1 MRAFE
6 ILIEASGLRAGRPGE
21 IYVDTDGVE
30 YKFQNWEFEFPLDH
44 ALLKY
49 ETPED
54 MQAEINQITN
64 GDTKKIRWVNG
75 PGRGKSFALAKFAS
89 DDGKEIWVGKYFATK
104 SSNNTIFDKEA
115 TTFAGLTPGGNK
127 SSVIKAESKL
137 KPLDLGIADGKSR
150 SVPGIIKSVSG
161 HEKSQ
166 SLTQALNSTVS
177 GGEVTFAGG
186 GSIVSAIQDDFCEVL
201 APVAMISN
209 HPSVKGHLTNAV
221 ADVFKG
227 DTLEGASINFPASL
241 TNNLIDSYIVKNGIT
256 LGVSS
261 KGKKGAKATITNIF
275 KAKEEAAQNPTG
287 QAYIKKFK
295 FAVEILDICQK
306 QSGLEQP
313 ITLGMMLGIINST
326 EETSLRTILNDPRNQ
341 KYQLTGNPTN
351 LNAVVTAHTKE
362 DLAKVPRALLRLFKM
377 GGYKAGSFV
386 GFICLARLAY
396 LVAERINV
404 DTKIKFGEAIRSF
417 LNSSAMVQA
426 NSIVSA
432 KGTDAVLKSIN
443 IVYPPNF
450 TEKAKI
456 EANGYSGKQVKGKFS
471 FSLPTT

>member
-21 IYVDTDGVE
+21 IYVDNTGIE
-30 YKFQNWEFEFPLDH
+30 YKFQNWEFEFPSNH
-44 ALLKY
+44 SLLKY

-54 MQAEINQITN
+54 MQDEIEQITN
-64 GDTKKIRWVNG
+64 GDIEKIRWVNN
-75 PGRGKSFALAKFAS
+75 PGKNKSFALAKFAS
-89 DDGKEIWVGKYFATK
+89 DNGKEIWVGKYFSTK

-150 SVPGIIKSVSG
+150 SVSGIIKSVSS

-166 SLTQALNSTVS
+166 SLTQALKSTVA
-177 GGEVTFAGG
+177 GGEVVFAGG

-201 APVAMISN
+201 APIAMISN
-209 HPSVKGHLTNAV
+209 HPAVKGHLINAV

-275 KAKEEAAQNPTG
+275 KAKEEASQNPTG

-295 FAVEILDICQK
+295 FAVEILDICQT

-313 ITLGMMLGIINST
+313 ITLGMSLGIINDT
-326 EETSLRTILNDPRNQ
+326 EATALRDTLTEARAK
-341 KYQLTGNPTN
+341 KYQLTGDPTN
-351 LNAVVTAHTKE
+351 PNAVVKAHTKA
-362 DLAKVPRALLRLFKM
+362 DLAKVPKPLLRLFKM

-396 LVAERINV
+396 LVAERINT
-404 DTKIKFGEAIRSF
+404 DPKIKFGEAIRSF

-426 NSIVSA
+426 NSIVSS
-432 KGTDAVLKSIN
+432 KGSDAVLKSIN
-443 IVYPPNF
+443 VVYPPNF

-456 EANGYSGKQVKGKFS
+456 ESNGYSGKQVKGKFS